1 VLGKAAV
8 SYHASSKLRSL
19 EIINYHGA
27 VIRKYWVRGT
37 RSSFSGENEIY
48 LQRAI
53 GSVGLLSFLLFTT
66 SFPTYGSY
74 SNIELDSLSIICI
87 KELTVANHE
96 FFRTYIKGNSSS
108 QYVATYIGV
117 REGKI

>member
-1 VLGKAAV
+1 MLGKAEV
-8 SYHASSKLRSL
+8 SYHAASKLRSL

-27 VIRKYWVRGT
+27 VIRKYTGYEVRGLV
-37 RSSFSGENEIY
+37 FQENEIF

-53 GSVGLLSFLLFTT
+53 GSVSLLSFLLFTT

-87 KELTVANHE
+87 KELIAANHE

-108 QYVATYIGV
+108 QYM
-117 REGKI
+117 